1 MKTRNLLES
10 TIPVMYNNGMTDL
23 ADFLKVMASMHVEGE
38 DLAFATQIF
47 MNCAAEHVEEN
58 EEHQQAEYL
67 SDEEKTKVCEEL
79 TSFFVDKEI
88 GMGDALEVTSATLSN
103 IILQMHCDEKEEA
116 LGLLGKITEDAI
128 EMLGRHL
135 AEAERFPGLVA
146 LRLIALRVLHIT
158 SKRELMEPLVDHAVE
173 SRAKDMA
180 MDFMKTV
187 FGDDDCDGDCDGCCG
202 CGDEETEE
210 IEIEA
215 DIKVRMGHK
224 LTDLLKEAGASV
236 CGVAI
241 NANDLPDGL
250 EAILEKASEKGMG
263 SLTEKEQ
270 YALAGVIAKAIMGK

>member
-38 DLAFATQIF
+38 DLAFATQVF
-47 MNCAAEHVEEN
+47 MNCAAENVEEN
-58 EEHQQAEYL
+58 EEHQQVEHL

-79 TSFFVDKEI
+79 TSFFVDQEI
-88 GMGDALEVTSATLSN
+88 GIGDALEVTSATLSN

-116 LGLLGKITEDAI
+116 LGLIGKITDDAI

-135 AEAERFPGLVA
+135 VEAEHFPGLVA

-158 SKRELMEPLVDHAVE
+158 SRHELLEPLVDHAIE

-180 MDFMKTV
+180 MDFMKTI
-187 FGDDDCDGDCDGCCG
+187 FGDDDCDGNCDGCCG
-202 CGDEETEE
+202 CDDEEADV
-210 IEIEA
+210 EIEA

-241 NANDLPDGL
+241 NADDLPDGL
-250 EAILEKASEKGMG
+250 ETILEKASEKGMG